1 MGVGGQE
8 SMVGGGV
15 LGLLSSSVLE
25 SAGSSASCATHK
37 LADPVWVTLGLRFL
51 FYKMR
56 IKTVRYLL
64 GSREA

>member
-8 SMVGGGV
+8 SMAGGGV
-15 LGLLSSSVLE
+15 LELPSSSVLE
-25 SAGSSASCATHK
+25 SAGSSVSSVTHK
-37 LADPVWVTLGLRFL
+37 LDDPVWVTLGLRFL

-56 IKTVRYLL
+56 IKTVHYLL